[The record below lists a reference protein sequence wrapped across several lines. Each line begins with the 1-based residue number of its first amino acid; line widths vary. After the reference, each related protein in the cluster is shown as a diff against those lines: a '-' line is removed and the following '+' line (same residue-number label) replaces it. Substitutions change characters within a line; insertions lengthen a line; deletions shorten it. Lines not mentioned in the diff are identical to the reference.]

1 MQLSDRIIV
10 LLEGAVMGEL
20 RRDEFDVNT
29 IGLLMSGVTE
39 ATASG
44 STASESTASGN
55 TAP

>member
-44 STASESTASGN
+44 SRASKSTA
-55 TAP
+55 P